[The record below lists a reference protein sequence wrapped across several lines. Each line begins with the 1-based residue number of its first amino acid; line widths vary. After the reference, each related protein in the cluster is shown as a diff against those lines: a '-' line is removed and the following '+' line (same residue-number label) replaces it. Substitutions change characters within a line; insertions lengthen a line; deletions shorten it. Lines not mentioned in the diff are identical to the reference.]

1 MSRSRFVCL
10 TVPLAAALCGLAI
23 LHLAVPAYL
32 FRQGFP
38 LDDAWIHAVYARE
51 FARSATLA
59 YNPGV
64 PATGETSP
72 LWAVVLAI
80 PHALTHGERVVA
92 ATKIVG
98 FALHAWSAILIA
110 LTLAAAA
117 SDPNGDHRLLA
128 AGAGALVALHPD
140 LIAASVS
147 GMEVPLA
154 TAVMAGAAYATAV
167 ESAPLTAACAAAA
180 FLARPESVVVAG
192 LCPALFF
199 LRGGLGRWLRFTG
212 AASAGAAAAVAGVAV
227 RNVIVSGRP
236 LPATFYAKA
245 STSWTQGI
253 DWQLVGF
260 TRLLEGMPAV
270 GASAL
275 LAMIALAGAWIL
287 LRDGVDRPAR
297 LGATLALCGLAFC
310 VVSFALVH
318 PIDTGAFYHRR
329 YVLPALLPIVA
340 ALPALVSEVAHAAR
354 LPRRLSAAAAVVAI
368 AIWMVVPAPARY
380 RRLANDTRNI
390 DDVQVAFGK
399 ALARRSAA
407 ETVWVIDA
415 GAIRYFG
422 APFVVD
428 LIGLNTFELLRTD
441 AQSYLD
447 RHPPRYLDE
456 FDGWS
461 SVAMH
466 DDDVVFRQA
475 FTATTPYTVTS
486 YEGMK
491 QHTLVW
497 CDPAGRRGGIEVR
510 GRTFTFVCAKSPAF

>member
-1 MSRSRFVCL
+1 M
-10 TVPLAAALCGLAI
+10 
-23 LHLAVPAYL
+23 
-32 FRQGFP
+32 
-38 LDDAWIHAVYARE
+38 
-51 FARSATLA
+51 
-59 YNPGV
+59 
-64 PATGETSP
+64 
-72 LWAVVLAI
+72 
-80 PHALTHGERVVA
+80 
-92 ATKIVG
+92 
-98 FALHAWSAILIA
+98 
-110 LTLAAAA
+110 
-117 SDPNGDHRLLA
+117 
-128 AGAGALVALHPD
+128 
-140 LIAASVS
+140 
-147 GMEVPLA
+147 
-154 TAVMAGAAYATAV
+154 
-167 ESAPLTAACAAAA
+167 
-180 FLARPESVVVAG
+180 
-192 LCPALFF
+192 
-199 LRGGLGRWLRFTG
+199 
-212 AASAGAAAAVAGVAV
+212 AV

-270 GASAL
+270 GSSAL
-275 LAMIALAGAWIL
+275 LAIIALAGAWIL
-287 LRDGVDRPAR
+287 LRDGVDRSAR

-329 YVLPALLPIVA
+329 YVLPAVLPIVA

-354 LPRRLSAAAAVVAI
+354 LPRRLPAAAAVVAI
-368 AIWMVVPAPARY
+368 AIWMIVPAPARY
-380 RRLANDTRNI
+380 RRLSNDTRNI

-422 APFVVD
+422 APFAVD
-428 LIGLNTFELLRTD
+428 LIGLNTFELLGND

-447 RHPPRYLDE
+447 RHQPRYLDE

-461 SVAMH
+461 AVAMH
-466 DDDVVFRQA
+466 DDDIVFRQA

-486 YEGMK
+486 SEGMK

-497 CDPAGRRGGIEVR
+497 CDPGGRRGAMEVR
-510 GRTFTFVCAKSPAF
+510 GRTFTFVCAKGPAF